1 MGKDGIGGLLLFA
14 GCVLLDFFEDPISRM
29 LGVIL

>member
-14 GCVLLDFFEDPISRM
+14 GCVLLEFFEDPFSKM

>member
-1 MGKDGIGGLLLFA
+1 MGKDGIGGLLLLA
-14 GCVLLDFFEDPISRM
+14 GCVLLDFFEDPFSKM